1 MRTGHRMQRK
11 IARQGFTLIE
21 MMIVVAIIAIL
32 AAIALP
38 SYNEY
43 VMRSKR
49 TDAKAGLQAAAVWL
63 ERVSTTTGSYANAL
77 PSELQTVAAKAYV
90 FSLSGG
96 GQSYTLTA
104 TAQGSQTKDKCG
116 NYTLT
121 NTGAQA
127 ITGSL
132 PVAECWSK

>member
-77 PSELQTVAAKAYV
+77 PSE
-90 FSLSGG
+90 
-96 GQSYTLTA
+96 
-104 TAQGSQTKDKCG
+104 
-116 NYTLT
+116 
-121 NTGAQA
+121 
-127 ITGSL
+127 
-132 PVAECWSK
+132 

>member
-1 MRTGHRMQRK
+1 MQRK

-38 SYNEY
+38 SYSDY

-49 TDAKAGLQAAAVWL
+49 ADAKAGLQAAAVWL
-63 ERVSTTTGSYANAL
+63 ERVSTTTGTYPASL
-77 PSELQTVAAKAYV
+77 PSELKDVPSKAYLI
-90 FSLSGG
+90 SIGGG

-104 TAQGSQTKDKCG
+104 TAQGSQTNDKCG

-127 ITGSL
+127 VTGSL
-132 PVAECWSK
+132 PVAECWNR